1 MEQENTTT
9 ENIQEKPKV
18 KKKFK
23 VHANCINLLIQL
35 LSVIFGILIALYI
48 DDYKNDLNNKSY
60 LEEVY
65 KIIKKETNE
74 NIKDIENS
82 MLKTTAFL
90 KSLQNNFKSDT
101 IILDIFSNNK
111 GLSFPNLKNSSI
123 YYIQKLEIKNAN
135 DGWAVISLIL
145 EINENRELLKSMQNQ
160 ILTQLSVSALH
171 NDQESKVKFAI
182 LINSYQSIVEQTLV
196 ILKKIDK
203 LLQN

>member
-23 VHANCINLLIQL
+23 LHTNYINLLIQL
-35 LSVIFGILIALYI
+35 FSVIFGILIALYI
-48 DDYKNDLNNKSY
+48 DDYKNELNNNSY

-65 KIIKKETNE
+65 KIIQKETNE
-74 NIKDIENS
+74 NIKDIEEC
-82 MLKTTAFL
+82 MLKTKIFL
-90 KSLQNNFKSDT
+90 TNLQNNFKSDT
-101 IILDIFSNNK
+101 IILDVFKNSD
-111 GLSFPNLKNSSI
+111 GLKLTNLKNSSI
-123 YYIQKLEIKNAN
+123 YYIQKLDIKNAN

-145 EINENRELLKSMQNQ
+145 EVNENKETLKNLQTQ

-182 LINSYQSIVEQTLV
+182 LINSYQSIAEQTLAV
-196 ILKKIDK
+196 LKKIEK